1 MVYHSARKEHPTP
14 VFSSHTVLI
23 RCVPGLA
30 ACRFKSRFSAPLCF
44 VSRQP
49 PQLPNR
55 PPAKGICDFQQ
66 HQVSRPVY
74 KLFTRSNLS
83 KTNITVLPNHHGRTP
98 DPGQQVVLELS
109 FNSTLFFKR
118 STSISLPV
126 FPLLFVF
133 RQSAAPPSAGLR
145 PSQVSQSLR

>member
-14 VFSSHTVLI
+14 VFSSHTVLT

-49 PQLPNR
+49 PQLPNK
-55 PPAKGICDFQQ
+55 PPAKGACDFLQ

-98 DPGQQVVLELS
+98 DPGQQVVLELL

-118 STSISLPV
+118 ST
-126 FPLLFVF
+126 
-133 RQSAAPPSAGLR
+133 QS
-145 PSQVSQSLR
+145 VSQSFPCLLSFDNQQHRQVQG